1 MSLKYMGK
9 IWLNGRLTEA
19 DEARVS
25 VATHGL
31 HYGTGV
37 FEGTRS
43 YMTGRGPAIFR
54 LGDHMERWFASARV
68 YGMEIPYSLEEL
80 IEATH
85 EVVERNGFGDCY
97 LRHISYY
104 DSGSLGIRAKNPLG
118 AAILA
123 WPWSNQHGDKGLKHG
138 VRATVSPWRKFS
150 SSMMPTTAKAS
161 GQYLNSRLAVDEAA
175 NRGFDEAI
183 LLNVEG
189 DLAEASVANIFLVRD
204 GRLITN
210 DQRSSI
216 LMGITRDTILEL
228 AYDRRI
234 PTEVRRMSV
243 DELFTADEIF
253 LTGTA
258 SEVVPVREVD
268 GVGIGNGGR
277 GEMTAELQAAYFA
290 ATHGLDLRR
299 EDWLDY
305 VGQRAV
311 MAAS

>member
-9 IWLNGRLTEA
+9 IWLNGRMIEA

-25 VATHGL
+25 AATHGL

-43 YMTGRGPAIFR
+43 YMTGRGPTLFR
-54 LGDHMERWFASARV
+54 LDDHIDRWFASARV
-68 YGMEIPYSLEEL
+68 YGMEIPYSREQL

-85 EVVERNGFGDCY
+85 EVVE
-97 LRHISYY
+97 H
-104 DSGSLGIRAKNPLG
+104 SGSLGIRAKNPLG

-175 NRGFDEAI
+175 SRGFDEAI

-189 DLAEASVANIFLVRD
+189 DLAEASVANIFLVHD

-210 DQRSSI
+210 DERSSI

-228 AYDRRI
+228 ARDRRI
-234 PTEVRRMSV
+234 LTEVRRMNV
-243 DELFTADEIF
+243 EELFTADEIF

-268 GVGIGNGGR
+268 GARIGNGGR

-290 ATHGLDLRR
+290 ATHALDARR

-305 VGQRAV
+305 AGQSAV